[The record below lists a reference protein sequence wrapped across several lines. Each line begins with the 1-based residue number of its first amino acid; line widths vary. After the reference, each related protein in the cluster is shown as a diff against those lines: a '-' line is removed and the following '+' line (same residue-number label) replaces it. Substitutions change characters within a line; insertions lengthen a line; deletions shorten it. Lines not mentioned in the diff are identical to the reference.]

1 MDEEKISEIKR
12 QQFEEAKKL
21 YAEVIEKSLSEKTLM
36 EDYFFTA
43 FMQNNHACMQV
54 ALRAFTQNDSI
65 EVTNVKVQ
73 HVIKNGIAGHG
84 VRYDSLV
91 ETKDGTVYEME
102 VENRPDKA
110 LGLRLRYYGAMFDK
124 EQLKK
129 NEGYAKLPPFVNI
142 VVMPKDARG
151 QDKPL
156 YFVRRTFVK
165 SQTEIGDD
173 RAFFDDGE
181 MIVLVNALYKNVDS
195 YVGKVIHDFTTPS
208 GEPKLIDE
216 FEKSMEIFLRTEEGR
231 RKMTADIIKNT
242 GDVEELK
249 GIIEDMKAILQLRQ
263 EMEQSHKKVEE
274 FRQEMEQKDK
284 EIAAWKR
291 KYAELAQQVKK
302 SRGGS
307 R

>member
-1 MDEEKISEIKR
+1 MDDIEKQER
-12 QQFEEAKKL
+12 FEEAKKL

-36 EDYFFTA
+36 EDYLFTA

-102 VENRPDKA
+102 VENRPDKS

-242 GDVEELK
+242 GDIEELK